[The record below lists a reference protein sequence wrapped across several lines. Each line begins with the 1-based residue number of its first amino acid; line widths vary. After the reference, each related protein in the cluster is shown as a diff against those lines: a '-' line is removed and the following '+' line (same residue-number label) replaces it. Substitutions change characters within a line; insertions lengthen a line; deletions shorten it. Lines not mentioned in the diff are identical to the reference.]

1 MQDLYITIYSSLQ
14 TLYIY
19 ISGYVDSYIS
29 GYFDL
34 KLLITNKIYKQEIYR
49 HKKFTNIIFY
59 LICQLNIRE
68 II

>member
-1 MQDLYITIYSSLQ
+1 MQDLYIIIYSSLQ

-19 ISGYVDSYIS
+19 

-34 KLLITNKIYKQEIYR
+34 KILINNKIYKQEIYR
-49 HKKFTNIIFY
+49 HIKYFTNIIFY
-59 LICQLNIRE
+59 LICQINIRE